1 MSKRFV
7 ILIFI
12 ITSFFGGKSQE
23 QKEPVARVSSGRIER
38 IADFNSEHVTPRN
51 IDVWLPDGYSNSK
64 KYTVLYMHD
73 GQMLF
78 DSTTT
83 WNKQDWGVDD
93 AMKSLLD
100 QGKIREAIVVGIWNT
115 PNRHA
120 EYFPQKPFEMLDAAY
135 RDSLLARAKR
145 NPQTALF
152 ATVVKSDSY
161 LKFLVEE
168 LKPFIDARYSTKTTK
183 EETFI
188 AGSSMGGL
196 ISMYAICEYPEVFGG
211 AVCLS
216 THWPGTF
223 EMENNPVPARF
234 MEYMAENLPDPA
246 THKIYFDFG
255 TETLDAFYEPFQNQV
270 DTIMKNAGY
279 KDANWITKKFPGQ
292 DHSENAWKRR
302 LYIPLTFLLGVTE

>member
-1 MSKRFV
+1 MKKRLI
-7 ILIFI
+7 ILLLAIA
-12 ITSFFGGKSQE
+12 TFFSSQSQE
-23 QKEPVARVSSGRIER
+23 QKEPVVRVSSGRIER
-38 IADFNSEHVTPRN
+38 IADFNSEYIAPRN
-51 IDVWLPDGYSNSK
+51 IDVWLPDGYLDRE
-64 KYTVLYMHD
+64 KYAVLYMHD

-100 QGKIREAIVVGIWNT
+100 QGKIRETIVVGIWNT
-115 PNRHA
+115 QSRHS

-145 NPQTALF
+145 NPETALF
-152 ATVVKSDSY
+152 ATDVKSDSY

-196 ISMYAICEYPEVFGG
+196 ISLYAICEYPEVFGG
-211 AVCLS
+211 VACLS
-216 THWPGTF
+216 THWIGTF
-223 EMENNPVPARF
+223 ETENNPFPAKF
-234 MEYMAENLPDPA
+234 MEYLKQKLPDPA

-255 TETLDAFYEPFQNQV
+255 TETLDAFYEPYQNQV
-270 DTIMKNAGY
+270 NVIMKNSGY
-279 KDANWITKKFPGQ
+279 NDTNWMTKKFPGQ
-292 DHSENAWKRR
+292 DHSENAWKSR
-302 LYIPLTFLLGVTE
+302 LFIPLTFLVEVQK